1 VSQST
6 WLENL
11 FKILFFQQVVHA
23 WNSSYLGGRDQ
34 EDRSLKLPWG
44 NSSRDPILKIPI
56 TKKGWQSGLSSSP
69 STAKKKKKKKNPRET
84 DLALLVC

>member
-56 TKKGWQSGLSSSP
+56 TKKGWQSDSSGKSIASMRP
-69 STAKKKKKKKNPRET
+69 WVQTPGPPEIVIIIK
-84 DLALLVC
+84 